1 VDPAYSS
8 GTYFA
13 EQNRH
18 SEDTVFKVGDFLNL
32 FLPFARRR
40 QLAIRSYVDVGCG
53 SGEVAKELSASL
65 RANGILLQTV
75 KGYDVSPHVRTLK
88 DDLVEYVHGDF
99 CASDE
104 RVDLVTLFDVFEHVP
119 DPAQFL
125 RLVSQRCKVLV
136 CRIPLDDSWNNLF
149 RDRFRGMLVN
159 PGHLTFMDTASALN
173 LLTAAGLRIAD
184 YRYSREFLSPSGHRS
199 LASKLVLPFRY
210 LMAGVSPWLL
220 SKTLGGVS
228 LTVIAL
234 TEIGLR
240 EQTFASTAL
249 CA

>member
-125 RLVSQRCKVLV
+125 RLVS
-136 CRIPLDDSWNNLF
+136 